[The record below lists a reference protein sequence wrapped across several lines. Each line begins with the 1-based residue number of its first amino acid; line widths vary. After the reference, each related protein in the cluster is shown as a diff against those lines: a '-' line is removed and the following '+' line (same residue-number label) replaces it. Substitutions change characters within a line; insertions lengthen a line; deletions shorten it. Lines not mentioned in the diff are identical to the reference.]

1 MDDLQEIEKIQ
12 NSLNSIELEEDESE
26 TRLEIPKRK
35 KRVPTPKQLE
45 VLRNAREK
53 ALLAAKEK
61 KTKKMLED
69 EAIQNEVDR
78 RLREYKKGLE
88 DKILKKAVSI
98 KKKEIKRQAAL
109 DDISDDDTPM
119 EKIKEIATKRNHP
132 PAQEK
137 PKYIFV

>member
-1 MDDLQEIEKIQ
+1 MEDLQEIEKIE
-12 NSLNSIELEEDESE
+12 NSLNSIDLEESE

-35 KRVPTPKQLE
+35 RVPTPKQLE
-45 VLRNAREK
+45 VLKNAREK

-61 KTKKMLED
+61 KSKKMLEE
-69 EAIQNEVDR
+69 EAIKKEVER
-78 RLREYKKGLE
+78 RFSEYKKGLE
-88 DKILKKAVSI
+88 EKVLKKAVSI

-132 PAQEK
+132 PPAQPEK